1 MHETLFPV
9 NELFFFQILQ
19 KHSLPKNDF
28 KLEKNS
34 GLNIVNICLMINNI
48 T

>member
-9 NELFFFQILQ
+9 NDFFFQILQ
-19 KHSLPKNDF
+19 KHSLPENDY